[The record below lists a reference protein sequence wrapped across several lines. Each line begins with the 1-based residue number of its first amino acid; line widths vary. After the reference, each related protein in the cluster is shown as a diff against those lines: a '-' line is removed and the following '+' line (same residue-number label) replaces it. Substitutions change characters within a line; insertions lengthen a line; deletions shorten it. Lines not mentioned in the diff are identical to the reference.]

1 MRHSPRLNKYERREM
16 HAEKLKHDMA
26 GSGRYIYENNTDGDL
41 KLPKTTAAG
50 IRSVGPRRRF
60 EGDSYFMKWVGSP
73 MNLLKYIETIVP
85 KDSIVTPKP
94 ETQILSEENIMEN
107 EKQLI
112 LDQPDT
118 ITKAGKIER
127 VVVTPDAKPLND
139 GVHPVAK
146 TGNEVLLTEDPL
158 DGVEIILG

>member
-1 MRHSPRLNKYERREM
+1 
-16 HAEKLKHDMA
+16 
-26 GSGRYIYENNTDGDL
+26 
-41 KLPKTTAAG
+41 
-50 IRSVGPRRRF
+50 
-60 EGDSYFMKWVGSP
+60 MKWVGSP